1 MVVAKVSAIVG
12 SKMNLAMHFAASM
25 LMFHRRSMQSTSSY
39 SSSLIAFLDRWF
51 VKSWVTDFEKQ
62 DKETI
67 ELADMYSKTFS
78 GEFPEQ
84 FVTGDNLHIGCIFR
98 GLSDKIIPAQRMKLA
113 AEIYEEVAEVDAER

>member
-1 MVVAKVSAIVG
+1 
-12 SKMNLAMHFAASM
+12 
-25 LMFHRRSMQSTSSY
+25 MFHRRSMQSTSSY

-84 FVTGDNLHIGCIFR
+84 FVTGKKWLVDVDSLLLCHHINGNHWIALHID
-98 GLSDKIIPAQRMKLA
+98 LHKAT
-113 AEIYEEVAEVDAER
+113 IYTLDVFFVA